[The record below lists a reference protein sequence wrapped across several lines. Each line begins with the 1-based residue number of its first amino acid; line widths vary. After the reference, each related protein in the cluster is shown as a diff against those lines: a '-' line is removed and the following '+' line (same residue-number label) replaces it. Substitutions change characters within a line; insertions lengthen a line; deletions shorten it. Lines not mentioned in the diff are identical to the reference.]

1 MDMRVYEKIH
11 LVGMEK
17 YDTTTAKLH
26 DLLLNF
32 QPDTMT
38 EREKLTFISEISKII
53 LAYIF
58 YHEHNEVS

>member
-1 MDMRVYEKIH
+1 MDMRVYEKVH
-11 LVGMEK
+11 LIGMAK

-32 QPDTMT
+32 QPDVMT
-38 EREKLTFISEISKII
+38 EQEKMMFVSEISKII

-58 YHEHNEVS
+58 YHEQNEV

>member
-1 MDMRVYEKIH
+1 MRVYEKIH

-17 YDTTTAKLH
+17 YDTTAKLH

-32 QPDTMT
+32 QPDIMT

-58 YHEHNEVS
+58 YYEHNEVS